1 MRDTLTPLRLFIV
14 SLGLLL
20 PTLALIPVGT
30 IWLWERG
37 YLIHWAAG
45 TLACTL
51 IAYLF
56 ERYTLGRADVTP
68 AAERSR
74 AATAPEISADKLD
87 TLRAKAE
94 AAVEALA
101 KDAAPES
108 IGSWNDL
115 LNTALQTIETVAKV
129 YHPDSKDP
137 MLRFTVPEALTLIER
152 VSGRLRPIFEG
163 TIPLGNRLTVAQFA
177 QMYRWRGIYDV
188 AGRAWA
194 IWRILRFMN
203 PATAVTYEMRE
214 RLSKSIFQ
222 WVRETI
228 TGRLSRA
235 YVNEVGAAAVDL
247 YSGKLRHSVGTPAS
261 DEAGRRP
268 AT

>member
-37 YLIHWAAG
+37 YLIYWAVG

-51 IAYLF
+51 IAYMFQRL
-56 ERYTLGRADVTP
+56 TLGKPYVPVSGQSD
-68 AAERSR
+68 
-74 AATAPEISADKLD
+74 ATSPPGEPADKLD
-87 TLRAKAE
+87 TLRTQAE
-94 AAVEALA
+94 ARVHALA
-101 KDAAPES
+101 KEAAPEA
-108 IGSWNDL
+108 IGSWDDL

-129 YHPDSKDP
+129 YHPDRKDP
-137 MLRFTVPEALTLIER
+137 MLRFTVPEALTLVEQ

-163 TIPLGNRLTVAQFA
+163 TIPLGSRLTVAQFA
-177 QMYRWRGIYDV
+177 QIYRWRGIYDM

-235 YVNEVGAAAVDL
+235 YINEVGTAAVDL
-247 YSGKLRHSVGTPAS
+247 YSGELRRRAAARA
-261 DEAGRRP
+261 DESGRRP

>member
-37 YLIHWAAG
+37 YLIYWAVG
-45 TLACTL
+45 TLVCTL

-56 ERYTLGRADVTP
+56 ERYTLGRPDVTP

-74 AATAPEISADKLD
+74 TTAALEVSADKLD

-101 KDAAPES
+101 EDASPEA

-129 YHPDSKDP
+129 YHPDRKDP
-137 MLRFTVPEALTLIER
+137 MLRFTVPEALTLVER

-247 YSGKLRHSVGTPAS
+247 YSGKLRHSVGAAAS